1 LVAAATQ
8 INLRKQFGKLG
19 FTPHAEYQTGT
30 HKTAHL
36 LKIFGAEAVLEY
48 RIRNTGTGRI

>member
-19 FTPHAEYQTGT
+19 IYAARRVPNRNSQNSPFIEDFWQGGHSGIQNQEYWTE
-30 HKTAHL
+30 
-36 LKIFGAEAVLEY
+36 KI
-48 RIRNTGTGRI
+48 